1 MMSKD
6 EIINEIKKIIKEKI
20 RPALVMDG
28 GNIEYVD
35 YTDDGTVKVKL
46 LGACHGCPLS
56 AITLKSMVE
65 ETLKEYIPEVKS
77 VEKIDLEENGLNNDE
92 LEF

>member
-1 MMSKD
+1 MIK
-6 EIINEIKKIIKEKI
+6 EEAINEIKRIIKEKV

-35 YTDDGTVKVKL
+35 YTDDFVVKVKL
-46 LGACHGCPLS
+46 LGACNGCPLS
-56 AITLKSMVE
+56 AITLKNMVE
-65 ETLKEYIPEVKS
+65 ETLREYVPEIKAVENIDADKNKS
-77 VEKIDLEENGLNNDE
+77 EDEE

>member
-1 MMSKD
+1 MMLKE
-6 EIINEIKKIIKEKI
+6 EIINEIKKIIKEKV

-35 YTDDGTVKVKL
+35 YTDDGIVKVKL

-56 AITLKSMVE
+56 AITLKNMVE
-65 ETLKEYIPEVKS
+65 ETLKEYIPEIRS
-77 VEKIDLEENGLNNDE
+77 VEKIDLEENELDNGE

>member
-1 MMSKD
+1 MTK
-6 EIINEIKKIIKEKI
+6 EEAIVEIKRIIKEKI

-35 YTDDGTVKVKL
+35 YTDDGIVKVKL

-56 AITLKSMVE
+56 AVTLKNMVE
-65 ETLKEYIPEVKS
+65 ETLKEYIPDIKS
-77 VEKIDLEENGLNNDE
+77 VEKIELEDNELNEDE